1 MGCRMQQS
9 KRAFTMIEMIFV
21 IVILGILVAVA
32 IPIFSATR
40 NDAKVSKMAMEIGT
54 ISTDISAYAVANANT
69 TTDLSLMSSAMKS
82 LVNLGEAD
90 ISVPKTAII
99 KMDSVDCVSISIE
112 SNATNED
119 LNVSLISTT
128 NDLCQKLQNR
138 IDETNYEIR
147 LRGTSIV
154 Y

>member
-1 MGCRMQQS
+1 MQKS
-9 KRAFTMIEMIFV
+9 SSAFTMIEMVFV
-21 IVILGILVAVA
+21 IVILGILSAVA
-32 IPIFSATR
+32 IPMFSATR
-40 NDAKVSKMAMEIGT
+40 NDARISKMAMDIGT

-82 LVNLGEAD
+82 LVNMGEAD
-90 ISVPKTAII
+90 VSVDKTAII
-99 KMDSVDCVSISIE
+99 KIDNVDCISITIE
-112 SNATNED
+112 SNVTNED
-119 LNVSLISTT
+119 LNVSLISST
-128 NDLCQKLQNR
+128 NDLCLKLQNR